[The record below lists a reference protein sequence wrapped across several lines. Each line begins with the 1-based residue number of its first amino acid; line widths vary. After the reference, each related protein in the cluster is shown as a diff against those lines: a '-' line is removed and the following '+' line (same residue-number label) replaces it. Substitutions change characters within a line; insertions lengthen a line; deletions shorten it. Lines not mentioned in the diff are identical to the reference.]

1 MAPKARRAMS
11 RTASDRTRGQ
21 DGFTLLETVCALA
34 IVGLV
39 AAVLTPAIPR
49 GTSRTAFESYAVR
62 IAALLKQDRQV
73 AVERGVATATLIN
86 SASHTILSGTTGARV
101 ILPADVAFSSVLAR
115 TCRGAPGDQS
125 IRFFPSGLSCGG
137 SLILSRLGFT
147 LQIRVNWLTGGVEI
161 VPGDAA

>member
-1 MAPKARRAMS
+1 MS
-11 RTASDRTRGQ
+11 RTASDGTFGQ

-34 IVGLV
+34 IIGLV

-49 GTSRTAFESYAVR
+49 GTSRTAFESYAIK
-62 IAALLKQDRQV
+62 IAALIKQERQI
-73 AVERGVATATLIN
+73 AIERGVATATLIN

-101 ILPADVAFSSVLAR
+101 MLPGDVAFSAILAR
-115 TCRGAPGDQS
+115 TCRGAPADQS
-125 IRFFPSGLSCGG
+125 IQFFPSGLSCGG

>member
-11 RTASDRTRGQ
+11 RTANDRTRGQ

-147 LQIRVNWLTGGVEI
+147 LQIRVNWLTGGIEI